1 MSAIEK
7 NRNRCDAHGVSVR
20 NEKGNV
26 LIFAL
31 LILVLVTMIGLSAS
45 RTASVDILVA
55 GNNMN
60 YKKNFYKAEASALE
74 AIGRMEDLDLENDP
88 LDWVT
93 PIDIRDEIDDDAN
106 WADGAIFPGSSARAE
121 ESSFDDTS
129 TDSKYV
135 VIAEGVISTGES
147 LDMTRTKIYQYAVY
161 GRTAE
166 YNGKSIISIGYRK
179 VH

>member
-1 MSAIEK
+1 MLSTDK
-7 NRNRCDAHGVSVR
+7 NRHRCIRQGIMIK

-31 LILVLVTMIGLSAS
+31 LILVLVTVIGLSAS

-74 AIGRMEDLDLENDP
+74 AIAKMEDLDLENDT

-93 PIDIRDEIDDDAN
+93 PIDIKSEIDDDSK
-106 WADGAIFPGSSARAE
+106 WEDGAFFTGGAQAE
-121 ESSFDDTS
+121 ESSFDDTN

-135 VIAEGVISTGES
+135 VIAEGTISIGES
-147 LDMTRTKIYQYAVY
+147 LDMTKSKIYQYAVY
-161 GRTAE
+161 GRTEE
-166 YNGKSIISIGYRK
+166 YNGKSIINIGYRK